1 MGKKDLC
8 VWQKRPICMAKEA
21 YSGQRDLFSQACLR
35 YASISVG
42 LVSLDIGLFFHINRS
57 LLTLINRSLLTL
69 IKIYILMQTSTT
81 LTKLSLFPR
90 K

>member
-1 MGKKDLC
+1 
-8 VWQKRPICMAKEA
+8 MAKEA

-69 IKIYILMQTSTT
+69 INRSLLTLIKIYILMQTSTT